1 MPQVDIIL
9 TTLFAIGLVQL
20 CWLSVMAV
28 RRGIPSSLI
37 IRATWSFTGVWV
49 LMWPMYSLG
58 ASVWIALVFLGL
70 AILLAASIKRPALEA
85 LSLAWSDGA
94 NIPWPMMMF
103 AMALAI
109 AAFFFTSLSL
119 PEFGFGA
126 ALSLCLGLP
135 LAHWLDR
142 SGRLRLNF
150 PANPHQTLPGHLGLI
165 VTVVIA
171 SGWSLHVYHQIG
183 WFESLTATAIAG
195 IAASMMRALI
205 RHPFNLP
212 AITLAIAGVLWTL

>member
-1 MPQVDIIL
+1 MPQVDLVL
-9 TTLFAIGLVQL
+9 TILFAIGLAQL

-37 IRATWSFTGVWV
+37 IRAIWSFTGVWV
-49 LMWPMYSLG
+49 LMWPMYSLD
-58 ASVWIALVFLGL
+58 ALLWIALVFLGL
-70 AILLAASIKRPALEA
+70 TILFAAIIKRPSLKS
-85 LSLAWSDGA
+85 LNLAWSDGA

-103 AMALAI
+103 TIALAI
-109 AAFFFTSLSL
+109 AALFFMTL

-126 ALSLCLGLP
+126 ALSLCLGPP

-150 PANPHQTLPGHLGLI
+150 PANPEQTLPGHLGLI
-165 VTVVIA
+165 ITVIIA
-171 SGWSLHVYHQIG
+171 CGWSLHVYHQIG

-195 IAASMMRALI
+195 IVASMMRALI

-212 AITLAIAGVLWTL
+212 AITLAIAGVLWAL